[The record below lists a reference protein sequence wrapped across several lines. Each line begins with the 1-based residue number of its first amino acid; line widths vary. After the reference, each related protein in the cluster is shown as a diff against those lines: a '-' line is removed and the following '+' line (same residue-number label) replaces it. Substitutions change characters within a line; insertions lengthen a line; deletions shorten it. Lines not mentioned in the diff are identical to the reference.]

1 MCEQLK
7 FCDVMNKTAL
17 KIGLP
22 ILVVLIGLGVKVAV
36 EASAKE
42 EVQEEEQ
49 DTRPTVRI
57 QPLNAIDYTVTIESF
72 GEVRPLESTNLSAQ
86 VAGEVTSW
94 NENFVAGGIVKR
106 GDVLF
111 TIEKDAYEAALLQA
125 ESELTQAKAQLIEEQ
140 ARADVAKREA
150 RNLPADKVSDLY
162 LRKPQVLSAQAQVK
176 SAEARLRIA
185 QRDMDNTEVKAPYDA
200 LVVTRDVGVGQF
212 VNVGMN
218 TAMLHNIETA
228 EVIFPIAGFDG
239 QYLPETVTGQS
250 AQVITKGRT
259 PVSRTATIVRDL
271 GVVDEATRMT
281 NLVVRIADPYALESA
296 EQTLKF
302 GNYVEVSFSGKT
314 LENVYK
320 INQDLVNNNRVW
332 TLDENQKLLQRAVEV
347 IREQGDFFLISAG
360 LTDGERLVLT
370 LPEYPQNGM
379 GVIVI
384 DEKTSLMV
392 GSAE

>member
-1 MCEQLK
+1 
-7 FCDVMNKTAL
+7 MNKTVL

-22 ILVVLIGLGVKVAV
+22 ILVVLIGLGVKIAV

-42 EVQEEEQ
+42 EQQEEEQ

-57 QPLNAIDYTVTIESF
+57 QPLTAIDYTVTIESF
-72 GEVRPLESTNLSAQ
+72 GEVRPLESTSLSAQ
-86 VAGEVTSW
+86 VSGEVTSW
-94 NENFVAGGIVKR
+94 NEHFVAGGIVKR
-106 GDVLF
+106 DDVLF
-111 TIEKDAYEAALLQA
+111 TIEKDAYQAALLHA
-125 ESELTQAKAQLIEEQ
+125 ESELTQAKSQLIEEL

-150 RNLPADKVSDLY
+150 RSLPASKVSDLY

-185 QRDMDNTEVKAPYDA
+185 QRDLDNTDVKAPYDA
-200 LVVTRDVGVGQF
+200 LIVRRDVGVGQF
-212 VNVGMN
+212 VNVGMD

-228 EVIFPIAGFDG
+228 EVIFPIAGFDV
-239 QYLPETVTGQS
+239 QYLPTTVKGQS

-259 PVSRTATIVRDL
+259 PVSREATVVRDL

-281 NLVVRIADPYALESA
+281 NLVVRVNDPYAINSA
-296 EQTLKF
+296 QQVLRF
-302 GNYVEVSFSGKT
+302 GNYAEVSFSGIT

-320 INQDLVNNNRVW
+320 INQDLVNNSRVW
-332 TLDENQKLLQRAVEV
+332 TLDENQQLLQRSVDV

-360 LTDGERLVLT
+360 LSDGERLVLT

-379 GVIVI
+379 EVIVI
-384 DEKTSLMV
+384 DEKTSLMA
-392 GSAE
+392 GGAE

>member
-1 MCEQLK
+1 
-7 FCDVMNKTAL
+7 MNKTVL

-22 ILVVLIGLGVKVAV
+22 ILVVLIGLGVKIAV

-42 EVQEEEQ
+42 EPQEEEQ

-57 QPLNAIDYTVTIESF
+57 QPLSAIDYTVTIESF

-86 VAGEVTSW
+86 VSGEVTSW

-106 GDVLF
+106 DDVLF

-125 ESELTQAKAQLIEEQ
+125 ESELTQAQAQLIEEQ

-150 RNLPADKVSDLY
+150 RNLPANKVSDLY

-185 QRDMDNTEVKAPYDA
+185 QRDMDNTEVRAPYDA
-200 LVVTRDVGVGQF
+200 LVVSRDVGVGQF

-259 PVSRTATIVRDL
+259 PISRAATIVRDL

-281 NLVVRIADPYALESA
+281 NLVVRIPDPLS
-296 EQTLKF
+296 
-302 GNYVEVSFSGKT
+302 
-314 LENVYK
+314 
-320 INQDLVNNNRVW
+320 
-332 TLDENQKLLQRAVEV
+332 
-347 IREQGDFFLISAG
+347 LIH
-360 LTDGERLVLT
+360 
-370 LPEYPQNGM
+370 
-379 GVIVI
+379 I
-384 DEKTSLMV
+384 
-392 GSAE
+392 